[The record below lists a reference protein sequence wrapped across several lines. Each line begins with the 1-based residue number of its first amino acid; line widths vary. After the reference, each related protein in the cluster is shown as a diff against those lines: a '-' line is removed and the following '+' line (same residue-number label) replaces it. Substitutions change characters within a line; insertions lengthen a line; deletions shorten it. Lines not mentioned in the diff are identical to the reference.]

1 MQLPCNAVGVNDANH
16 ARYCTRPRIDGW
28 ANRSD
33 GWTGQTRDVLGAS
46 ERVSASLS
54 PLSSFG
60 GSSFSQF
67 HGWPPRRAAAPSAL
81 FCIWMDWWPLFRSSQ
96 FILRGTKA
104 RVGSFSHDCDT
115 RFSMPR
121 DVNSCEIRH
130 LHLTL
135 EKWNVA
141 VLQGA
146 SCVNLQL

>member
-28 ANRSD
+28 ANQSE

-67 HGWPPRRAAAPSAL
+67 HGWPPRARGAFCVVLYLDGLVAIIPIIAIHSA
-81 FCIWMDWWPLFRSSQ
+81 RYK
-96 FILRGTKA
+96 G
-104 RVGSFSHDCDT
+104 VGSFSHDCDA

-121 DVNSCEIRH
+121 DANSCEIRH